1 MSSGLTHLL
10 FSFKGRI
17 KRLEYNVAG
26 LIVGLI
32 NSFFIYSVFSNSTS
46 GQSSFFSIIALLSGI
61 YVITALNVKRLHDLG
76 KSGAWLLL
84 PLAGAVLYFFGFA
97 SLFVGAADGGTIVLL
112 ISLILF
118 IASIVVNLW
127 SIWLTIKMV
136 FFAGESGSNQYG
148 DPPGG
153 AFYGNELEEI
163 MKEAA
168 QPAPAAQTARTAAPS
183 AAASPATPRRPTVQ
197 PAGFGRRGAVRPA

>member
-1 MSSGLTHLL
+1 MSGLAHLL

-76 KSGAWLLL
+76 KSGAWLCCRWQVQCSIFLALPRCLLVQLTAAQSYFSFLLSSLL
-84 PLAGAVLYFFGFA
+84 PV
-97 SLFVGAADGGTIVLL
+97 S
-112 ISLILF
+112 S
-118 IASIVVNLW
+118 
-127 SIWLTIKMV
+127 
-136 FFAGESGSNQYG
+136 
-148 DPPGG
+148 
-153 AFYGNELEEI
+153 
-163 MKEAA
+163 
-168 QPAPAAQTARTAAPS
+168 
-183 AAASPATPRRPTVQ
+183 
-197 PAGFGRRGAVRPA
+197 